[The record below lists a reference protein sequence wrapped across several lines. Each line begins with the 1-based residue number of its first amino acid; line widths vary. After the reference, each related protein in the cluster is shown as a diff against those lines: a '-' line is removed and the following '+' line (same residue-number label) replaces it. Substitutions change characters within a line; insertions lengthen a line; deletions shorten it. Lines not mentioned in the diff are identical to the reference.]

1 MKQLSLQS
9 ISFNAVVLASLSS
22 QYISFD
28 ASALTLS
35 GFEENFAE
43 NVSVAII
50 NLSSDRKQ
58 YFTEIIANFPMI
70 IFAKTF
76 ARFINGKH

>member
-9 ISFNAVVLASLSS
+9 ISFNAVVLASLSP
-22 QYISFD
+22 QYINFD

-35 GFEENFAE
+35 GFAE
-43 NVSVAII
+43 NVSVTII